1 MTIEDVVGPV
11 MLPVAIGVAIAAV
24 AGLFWYVARRYPSA
38 PKRIPTGIRIDGRP
52 GRLGTR
58 RWLWVAPCILLVVV
72 PLVATIVVLRP
83 PIEESRTTIAL
94 VFFTIAEIA
103 WFVAWTMDRQIEL
116 ARGMTHRVAPAR
128 LLRVFFP
135 IAATIVLTLALA
147 IRPAS

>member
-1 MTIEDVVGPV
+1 MTIEDVGPV
-11 MLPVAIGVAIAAV
+11 VLPAAIGIAIAAI
-24 AGLFWYVARRYPSA
+24 AGLFWYVARRYPTA

-58 RWLWVAPCILLVVV
+58 RRLWVAPCMLL
-72 PLVATIVVLRP
+72 AIIAIVGSLSMALRP
-83 PIEESRTTIAL
+83 IPDEGRATVAL
-94 VFFTIAEIA
+94 VFLIIAQVA

-128 LLRVFFP
+128 MLRVFFP
-135 IAATIVLTLALA
+135 IAATIVFTLFLA